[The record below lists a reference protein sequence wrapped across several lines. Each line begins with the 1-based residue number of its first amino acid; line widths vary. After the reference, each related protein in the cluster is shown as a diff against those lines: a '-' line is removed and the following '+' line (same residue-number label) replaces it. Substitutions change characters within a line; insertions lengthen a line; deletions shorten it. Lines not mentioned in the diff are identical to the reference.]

1 APKLKRVAGGQQTRA
16 GGGNQTAASCANLS
30 NAGYLVFVA
39 KVYNNNWSPRSLAS
53 SIRINHQMMA
63 PQAGEDLER
72 GSHNGSAAPLGKS
85 RTSLGEQK
93 VDFRFR
99 DVRYSVEVSKTKASL
114 MGGEAGVKHIL
125 RGVSGAVES
134 GQILAIIGSSGAG
147 KTSLLDVL
155 VGKISAGTKGLD
167 VTGDVTVNGKAMS
180 KSFFLEN
187 AAYVPQEDRLWCALT
202 VRENLTFACK
212 MYSPMMSR
220 GVCNKRVDKV
230 LASLGLEGCQHTKVG
245 NVFLKGTSGGQKRR
259 ASIGVEL
266 VFQRKILFLDEPT
279 SGLDA
284 ASASEIMDL
293 LRRLA
298 SDTGMIIISSVH
310 QPSSRVFNS
319 FDQVILLTM
328 GQTAYFGPAVDSLDH
343 FARLGH
349 EPKGLVNPADYLLE
363 ITNSDFSDTNAVQRL
378 ADAWK
383 ETPACQVLDARL
395 HAPAS
400 PPLAEGPKA
409 SWLSAFLQLRA
420 LVVRASMNS
429 LRDPAVYAL
438 RLVLYVFMS
447 FFLGSVYYRVEN
459 TQEDILNRA
468 FLIIWINAF
477 NSYMDMAAIP
487 VFHLEKEAVVKENGQ
502 YAVASFCIANA
513 VVQAP
518 FVLLIA
524 LCCSTPAYWITDMN
538 DDPVRYL
545 QFVMVMFLLLFVV
558 ESLAQLVGVLVKNF
572 VLGIAVFSSLLSM
585 FFVFNGFFVDPN
597 NMPDFWR
604 WLYWISPLRY
614 SWESMVKIVFDGQ
627 TYGGFDSCVTCYGR
641 TGEQASTTYSL
652 SNGGTNFNDVSI
664 AAWCCTL
671 VGLSLVWR
679 VVHYIALKRSIF

>member
-1 APKLKRVAGGQQTRA
+1 Q
-16 GGGNQTAASCANLS
+16 
-30 NAGYLVFVA
+30 
-39 KVYNNNWSPRSLAS
+39 
-53 SIRINHQMMA
+53 
-63 PQAGEDLER
+63 
-72 GSHNGSAAPLGKS
+72 
-85 RTSLGEQK
+85 

-99 DVRYSVEVSKTKASL
+99 DVRFSVEVSKMKASL

-167 VTGDVTVNGKAMS
+167 VTGDVTVNGKVMS

-187 AAYVPQEDRLWCALT
+187 AAYVPQEDRLWSALT

-212 MYSPMMSR
+212 MYSPMLSR
-220 GVCNKRVDKV
+220 GECNKRVDEV
-230 LASLGLEGCQHTKVG
+230 LVSLGLEGCQHTKVG
-245 NVFLKGTSGGQKRR
+245 NIFLKGTSGGEKRR
-259 ASIGVEL
+259 TSIGVEL
-266 VFQRKILFLDEPT
+266 VFRRKILFLDEPT

-293 LRRLA
+293 LRGLA
-298 SDTGMIIISSVH
+298 SDTGMIIITSVH
-310 QPSSRVFNS
+310 QPSSRVFNG
-319 FDQVILLTM
+319 FDQVMLLTM

-349 EPKGLVNPADYLLE
+349 EPEGLVNPADYLLE
-363 ITNSDFSDTNAVQRL
+363 ITNSHFSDTKAVQRL

-383 ETPACQVLDARL
+383 ETPACQALDTRL
-395 HAPAS
+395 CAPVS
-400 PPLAEGPKA
+400 PPLAEGSKA
-409 SWLSAFLQLRA
+409 GWLSYFLQLRT
-420 LVVRASMNS
+420 LVVRTSINS

-447 FFLGSVYYRVEN
+447 FFLGSVYYRLEN
-459 TQEDILNRA
+459 TQEDILNWA
-468 FLIIWINAF
+468 NLIIWVNAF
-477 NSYMDMAAIP
+477 NSYMDLAAIP
-487 VFHLEKEAVVKENGQ
+487 VFALEKEVIAKEHGQ
-502 YAVASFCIANA
+502 YAVASFCLANA

-524 LCCSTPAYWITDMN
+524 FCCSTPVYWITDMN

-558 ESLAQLVGVLVKNF
+558 ESLAQLVGVLVKVKPVVVVTF
-572 VLGIAVFSSLLSM
+572 SVLRPNPICVHHR
-585 FFVFNGFFVDPN
+585 FFVDPN
-597 NMPDFWR
+597 NTPDGWL

-614 SWESMVKIVFDGQ
+614 SWEAMVKIVFDGQ

-641 TGEQASTTYSL
+641 TGEQASTNYSL
-652 SNGGTNFNDVSI
+652 SHGGTNLNDVSV
-664 AAWCCTL
+664 AVWCCAL
-671 VGLSLVWR
+671 AGLSIVWR
-679 VVHYIALKRSIF
+679 VVHYVALKRSIF